1 MNKSMT
7 SSDFASAFL
16 EGVKVNASPISG
28 VNYEDLSFTLAKLL
42 HDERTKIKSLKDQ
55 IEVMDDVA
63 RENLSTVKCRGCD
76 EYYDIPCELSEFH
89 PDMSYCGG
97 SPRCCP

>member
-1 MNKSMT
+1 MNSNM
-7 SSDFASAFL
+7 FADAFI
-16 EGVKVNASPISG
+16 EGVCVSNDVPDFRKVA
-28 VNYEDLSFTLAKLL
+28 YQLAKMVY
-42 HDERTKIKSLKDQ
+42 DARTETRTKIQALKDQ
-55 IEVMDDVA
+55 IAVMDDVA